1 MTEMLIRRLHLD
13 GFLTFAPGSEPFEL
27 RPLNVLIGANGAG
40 KSNLIEALGLL
51 AAASRDLGQAIR
63 GRGEWIEWLW
73 KGRPSAV
80 AARIE
85 AELDGRDT
93 PSHSEPRCRLV
104 VEPGRAR
111 LELVDE
117 AAAETGRNSAKEH
130 IYWYYQLDQGRP
142 VTFGRTTDTQRYQE
156 VSWAGEAL
164 SSIRILDGCAL
175 VEQSLRRDP
184 LSAPPFEER
193 MFTGGQEAALVLLR
207 MVCDGDT
214 RIEEVLK
221 RFFLGF
227 ERLSVRD
234 VNGAKRLYLHESGLT
249 APIPVSRMSRGTLRF
264 ATLLAVLLS
273 PSPPPL
279 LCVEAPERGLHPDA
293 AAQLGEVLVDASRRM
308 QLVVT
313 THSSELISAFSTEP
327 DAVVACE
334 RPGTAT
340 ELERLD
346 PERLASWL
354 KDHCLGDLWAMG
366 VLGANP

>member
-1 MTEMLIRRLHLD
+1 MLIRRLHLD

-40 KSNLIEALGLL
+40 KSNVIEALGLL

-93 PSHSEPRCRLV
+93 PSRSEPRCRLV

-130 IYWYYQLDQGRP
+130 IYWYYQLDRGRP

-175 VEQSLRRDP
+175 VEQTLRRNAR
-184 LSAPPFEER
+184 SVPPVQEP
-193 MFTGGQEAALVLLR
+193 MFTDGQETALVLIQ
-207 MVCDGDT
+207 MVHDGDT
-214 RIEEVLK
+214 RINDFLR
-221 RFFLGF
+221 RFLPGF
-227 ERLSVRD
+227 ERFSIRD
-234 VNGAKRLYLHESGLT
+234 PNGNKRLYIHESGLK
-249 APIPVSRMSRGTLRF
+249 APIPVSRMSGGTLRF
-264 ATLLAVLLS
+264 LTLLATLLS

-279 LCVEAPERGLHPDA
+279 LCVEAPERGLHPDNA
-293 AAQLGEVLVDASRRM
+293 ALLGEVLVKASRRM
-308 QLVVT
+308 QIVVT
-313 THSSELISAFSTEP
+313 THSSSLISALSIEP

-334 RPGTAT
+334 RLGASTALT
-340 ELERLD
+340 RLD
-346 PERLASWL
+346 PETLASWL
-354 KDHCLGDLWAMG
+354 KDYCLGDLWQMG